1 MYSGNQLSDSL
12 VSVRSVE
19 RPNVFNLVSVMFGM
33 IHSFNLQFKECPL
46 ARPPWL
52 LGVGDEAYP
61 SHQLIIISLWWGFL
75 CVNSFFFHLWNTYAT
90 FNLLCSVPFH
100 SSHFIYCLIFLHLHR
115 TSYCMY
121 LVFLT
126 YMLAT
131 TNLSHYN
138 TLLSMYY
145 QLFYL
150 VVFTFNYN

>member
-90 FNLLCSVPFH
+90 SNLYVMFRSIPFVPFH
-100 SSHFIYCLIFLHLHR
+100 LLSYCLIFLHLNR
-115 TSYCMY
+115 TLHHIACI
-121 LVFLT
+121 
-126 YMLAT
+126 
-131 TNLSHYN
+131 
-138 TLLSMYY
+138 
-145 QLFYL
+145 
-150 VVFTFNYN
+150 